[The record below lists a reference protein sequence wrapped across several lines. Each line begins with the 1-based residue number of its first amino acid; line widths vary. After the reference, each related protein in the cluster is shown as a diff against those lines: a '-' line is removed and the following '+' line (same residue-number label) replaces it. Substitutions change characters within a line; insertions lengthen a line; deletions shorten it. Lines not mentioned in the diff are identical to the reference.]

1 MTMDSKTAVQADNIH
16 LTSPEDVEIAQVVR
30 GGVVD
35 CVHRGRIVVVDRDG
49 KILYQA
55 GDASSVAFLRSTAK
69 PFQAAAI
76 VESGAAKHFHFTAP
90 ELALSAGSHS
100 GTTDHLEILHGMM
113 YKVGVDADDLLCGVS
128 APLDASAHDQL
139 LMSGGHASTLTHNCS
154 GKHVAML
161 AACKTNNWDIKH
173 YVDREHPLQTRI
185 LQLLALTCRIES
197 RQIQLATD
205 GCSVPTF
212 GLPMVNIALG
222 CARMGLSV
230 HQDNALG
237 QIAKAMQ
244 AHPLV
249 FSGAGRY
256 DAVLVQATQGR
267 LIAKGGAEGLVG
279 IGVPER
285 GVGIAMKISDGSQR
299 AMIPV
304 LSSVLRQLDLISAS
318 EQTAIERA
326 MPSAVLTNAGVQ
338 AGEIVSLL

>member
-1 MTMDSKTAVQADNIH
+1 MDTKPAVQADGAH
-16 LTSPEDVEIAQVVR
+16 LTSPEDVEIAQVIR

-49 KILYQA
+49 RILYQA
-55 GDASSVAFLRSTAK
+55 GDPNSTAFLRSTGK

-76 VESGAAKHFHFTAP
+76 VESGAAQHFHFTAP

-100 GTTDHLEILHGMM
+100 GTSDHLEILHGMM
-113 YKVGVDADDLLCGVS
+113 YKVGVDSDDLLCGVS
-128 APLDASAHDQL
+128 APLDAQAHDQL
-139 LMSGGHASTLTHNCS
+139 LMGGGQVSTLTHNCS

-161 AACKTNNWDIKH
+161 AACKTNGWDIRH
-173 YVDREHPLQTRI
+173 YVDREHPLQARI
-185 LQLLALTCRIES
+185 LQFLALTCRIES
-197 RQIQLATD
+197 RQIQQAVD

-222 CARMGLSV
+222 CARMGLAV
-230 HQDNALG
+230 HQDTALG
-237 QIAKAMQ
+237 QVVKAMQ

-279 IGVPER
+279 IAVPDR

-304 LSSVLRQLDLISAS
+304 LCNVLRQLDLISAG
-318 EQTAIERA
+318 EQAAIERA
-326 MPSAVLTNAGVQ
+326 YPSAILTNAGAQ
-338 AGEIVSLL
+338 AGEIVSVL